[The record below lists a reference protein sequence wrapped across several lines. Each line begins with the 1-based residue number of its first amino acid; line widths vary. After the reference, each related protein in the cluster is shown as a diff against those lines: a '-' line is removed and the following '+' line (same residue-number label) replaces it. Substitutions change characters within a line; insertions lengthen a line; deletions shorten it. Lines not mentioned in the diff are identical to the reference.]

1 MKWTV
6 WLVKTVLTVVLVC
19 GLTLLTTGAIVNS
32 YVQSL
37 LSSFNITLEG
47 QSFSLGGMMKG
58 MLGLGGSGSGDQA
71 KKDPKAE
78 DGGTSKTTAGEHE
91 DSGANSSGSSLGSM
105 TSDSADQTGSG
116 TDASGDKDGG
126 NTGGG
131 SGSTSSSDS
140 STDSGADSS
149 KTSGEDAPIDAL
161 PVTGQGMLGESS
173 AENGSSPDHQDTI
186 SPDDAAQKKQEL
198 TSSEKDQIF
207 NILMTKLP
215 QSELQ
220 KISAAMEDGLTAEEL
235 QTMEETISKYLTTEE
250 FNVLKQMLEQK

>member
-19 GLTLLTTGAIVNS
+19 GLTLLTTGVIVNS

-71 KKDPKAE
+71 KKDSKA
-78 DGGTSKTTAGEHE
+78 DGGTSGTTAGERE
-91 DSGANSSGSSLGSM
+91 DSGANSSGGSLGSM
-105 TSDSADQTGSG
+105 TSGSADQTGSG
-116 TDASGDKDGG
+116 TDASGDKDVGS
-126 NTGGG
+126 TGGD
-131 SGSTSSSDS
+131 SGSTSGSS

-220 KISAAMEDGLTAEEL
+220 KISTAMEDGLTAEEL

>member
-32 YVQSL
+32 YLQSL

-71 KKDPKAE
+71 KKESKAE
-78 DGGTSKTTAGEHE
+78 DGGTTGTTGGEHE
-91 DSGANSSGSSLGSM
+91 DSGVNPSGGSLGSM
-105 TSDSADQTGSG
+105 TSGSADQTGSG

-126 NTGGG
+126 STGGG
-131 SGSTSSSDS
+131 SGSTSGSDS
-140 STDSGADSS
+140 STDSS

-220 KISAAMEDGLTAEEL
+220 KISTAMEDGLTAEEL